1 MSLLIRRMTKQ
12 DISQIARI
20 DREAFPTMW
29 PPINFGHELSN
40 KLAYYVVACDGE
52 QRIENPQPAIKL
64 VAVKSFFG
72 IKWPFGSKQPEP
84 EPEPEDETVD
94 MISGFL
100 GLWMMV
106 DQAHIINIAV
116 RNSHRGRG
124 IGELLLIAGIDLAY
138 ELKALTVTLEVRAGN
153 MTAQN
158 LYAKYGFNKA
168 GIRKGYYTDNKEDAI
183 IMTTDVIT
191 TPHYKNKF
199 LALKESHL
207 RKLGEP
213 EYNLL

>member
-1 MSLLIRRMTKQ
+1 LSLLIRRMAKQ
-12 DISQIARI
+12 DIPQIARI

-29 PPINFGHELSN
+29 PPINFGHELGN

-52 QRIENPQPAIKL
+52 QMIENPQPAIRL
-64 VAVKSFFG
+64 VAVKSFLG
-72 IKWPFGSKQPEP
+72 IKWPFGSKQPES
-84 EPEPEDETVD
+84 EPEIEKVD
-94 MISGFL
+94 LITGFL

-106 DQAHIINIAV
+106 DEAHIINIAV
-116 RNSHRGRG
+116 KNSHRGRG

-138 ELKALTVTLEVRAGN
+138 QLKALTVTLEVRAGN

-158 LYAKYGFNKA
+158 LYTKYGFNKV

-191 TPHYKNKF
+191 TPHYERKF
-199 LALKESHL
+199 TALKEAHL
-207 RKLGEP
+207 YKLGQP
-213 EYNLL
+213 ECKLA